1 EDLDFA
7 INLDNLDL
15 TAEDA
20 LDNVD
25 EHIQENLEDVLVKKA
40 LESGVDLREYAKQI
54 EHDLHKVENHSISDC
69 KYNLLNHVTESN
81 NIARL
86 HTQIG
91 ECDGILENK
100 NLRTSLSIIKPTTSF
115 NSNMLI
121 INMRMECML
130 HGFQYDLS
138 SISAEIQCLQEESV
152 QMNIKLKNR
161 QAVKSE
167 LSQLVDE
174 MAVPEQ
180 MINHILDC
188 PVTERAFLEQ
198 LHELNHKINFVKQHS
213 YNDTAACRDV
223 LDVVEKLKFKFICD
237 YSRIG
242 QAISKIREF
251 LLTKIYS
258 FRKPMSNYQ
267 LGQDAMLKSRFFYEF
282 LLSNERHVAREV
294 RDEYVDTLSKVYFS
308 YFKTY
313 INRLMKLQFD
323 DAAGRDDLLA
333 TEDSSKRGFFS
344 SSRPAMRNRS
354 SVFTLGKRDVILGE
368 QLEAPIVVPHAAQ
381 KNEEKQSFESL
392 FRSQH
397 YALLDTSCREYLFV
411 CDFFMLSASAAQDLF
426 NAIVGK
432 TLALYLVSVRTK
444 LMITIFL
451 SFKLFITI
459 NSKYFVPETRRHAV
473 FRVLRCNCAA
483 PLYSYCL
490 LAVCA
495 LYGGKLGFI
504 YCNIN
509 ILCMN
514 QVLMNARE
522 VTSLSSY
529 WDTMMAILWPRFEY
543 VVKMHIRSV
552 AECNVQHLSSIDVR
566 PHYITRRYAEFSA
579 AVMRINENLPNTKV
593 EQVLSELQTEVQNF
607 ILRLAACFGE
617 RKDQLVFLINNYD
630 MMLSV
635 IMVGLLLQF
644 RTTEESKESDSF
656 QQLLGSRTQEY
667 VEEILAPHFG
677 GMMAFVKDC
686 EVVLESGQTD
696 RLRVFEQKVAP
707 LVQGFAAG
715 WRTSVD
721 LISREVTTSF
731 TNFKVGSTIVQA
743 AFTHLIQY
751 YHRFQ
756 KLFTQPPFK
765 AMPARSELVNMH
777 LIMVEMKKY
786 KPNF

>member
-1 EDLDFA
+1 MTDAEDLDFA

-54 EHDLHKVENHSISDC
+54 EHDLHKVENHSISD
-69 KYNLLNHVTESN
+69 YVTESN

-91 ECDGILENK
+91 ECDGILE
-100 NLRTSLSIIKPTTSF
+100 
-115 NSNMLI
+115 
-121 INMRMECML
+121 RMECML

-223 LDVVEKLKFKFICD
+223 LDVVEKLKFK
-237 YSRIG
+237 
-242 QAISKIREF
+242 AISKIREF

-432 TLALYLVSVRTK
+432 TLALYLKHVDTQCSECYDAIALLLCIHIVY
-444 LMITIFL
+444 
-451 SFKLFITI
+451 
-459 NSKYFVPETRRHAV
+459 KYR
-473 FRVLRCNCAA
+473 
-483 PLYSYCL
+483 
-490 LAVCA
+490 
-495 LYGGKLGFI
+495 
-504 YCNIN
+504 
-509 ILCMN
+509 
-514 QVLMNARE
+514 VLMNARE

-635 IMVGLLLQF
+635 IME

>member
-1 EDLDFA
+1 
-7 INLDNLDL
+7 
-15 TAEDA
+15 
-20 LDNVD
+20 
-25 EHIQENLEDVLVKKA
+25 
-40 LESGVDLREYAKQI
+40 
-54 EHDLHKVENHSISDC
+54 
-69 KYNLLNHVTESN
+69 
-81 NIARL
+81 
-86 HTQIG
+86 
-91 ECDGILENK
+91 
-100 NLRTSLSIIKPTTSF
+100 
-115 NSNMLI
+115 
-121 INMRMECML
+121 MECML

-223 LDVVEKLKFKFICD
+223 LDVVEKLKFK
-237 YSRIG
+237 
-242 QAISKIREF
+242 AISKIREF

-313 INRLMKLQFD
+313 INRLMKLQ
-323 DAAGRDDLLA
+323 
-333 TEDSSKRGFFS
+333 
-344 SSRPAMRNRS
+344 
-354 SVFTLGKRDVILGE
+354 
-368 QLEAPIVVPHAAQ
+368 
-381 KNEEKQSFESL
+381 QSFESL

-432 TLALYLVSVRTK
+432 TLALYLKHVDTQCSECYDAIALLLCIHIVY
-444 LMITIFL
+444 
-451 SFKLFITI
+451 
-459 NSKYFVPETRRHAV
+459 KYR
-473 FRVLRCNCAA
+473 
-483 PLYSYCL
+483 
-490 LAVCA
+490 
-495 LYGGKLGFI
+495 
-504 YCNIN
+504 
-509 ILCMN
+509 
-514 QVLMNARE
+514 VLMNARE

-635 IMVGLLLQF
+635 IME

>member
-1 EDLDFA
+1 
-7 INLDNLDL
+7 
-15 TAEDA
+15 
-20 LDNVD
+20 
-25 EHIQENLEDVLVKKA
+25 
-40 LESGVDLREYAKQI
+40 
-54 EHDLHKVENHSISDC
+54 
-69 KYNLLNHVTESN
+69 SN

-91 ECDGILENK
+91 ECDGILE
-100 NLRTSLSIIKPTTSF
+100 
-115 NSNMLI
+115 
-121 INMRMECML
+121 RMECML

-223 LDVVEKLKFKFICD
+223 LDVVEKLKFK
-237 YSRIG
+237 
-242 QAISKIREF
+242 AISKIREF

-381 KNEEKQSFESL
+381 KNEEKVTTFV
-392 FRSQH
+392 FWKIKFDFSQNC
-397 YALLDTSCREYLFV
+397 YTQCSECYDAIALLLCIH
-411 CDFFMLSASAAQDLF
+411 
-426 NAIVGK
+426 IV
-432 TLALYLVSVRTK
+432 Y
-444 LMITIFL
+444 
-451 SFKLFITI
+451 
-459 NSKYFVPETRRHAV
+459 KYR
-473 FRVLRCNCAA
+473 
-483 PLYSYCL
+483 
-490 LAVCA
+490 
-495 LYGGKLGFI
+495 
-504 YCNIN
+504 
-509 ILCMN
+509 
-514 QVLMNARE
+514 VLMNARE

-635 IMVGLLLQF
+635 IME